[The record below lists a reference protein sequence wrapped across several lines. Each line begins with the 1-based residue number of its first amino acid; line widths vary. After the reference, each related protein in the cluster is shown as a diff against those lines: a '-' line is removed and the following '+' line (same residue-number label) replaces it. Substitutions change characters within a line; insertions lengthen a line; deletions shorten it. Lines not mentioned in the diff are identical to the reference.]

1 MEGDMDVSGHSA
13 SEATATSSIP
23 AVNPHQHGLAPNAIG
38 LLQSIVISV
47 ANSAPTAAMTVT
59 FAALV
64 VIASGGG
71 AIAILITMLP
81 MLVVA
86 YSFQRLNRWEANCG
100 AQYVWVGR
108 AVGPNIGF
116 MVGWVVLG
124 ALMLGTVAT
133 VLPVGPS
140 FLDLV
145 GLNSSSQLGSVLS
158 STVLMLIVM
167 VIAVLGITLTA
178 RIQIAMAAI
187 EYGIVAV
194 LTVIGL
200 WDTFISQPHGFVSP
214 SWSWLSPTGVGGH
227 GDLVG
232 TLLLAVFLIAGWD
245 ASLYVNEETE
255 KADVTPGRAVM
266 ISVVFLG
273 LFYML
278 MMFAFQ
284 AVAPVSEIN
293 AHAAQGLSF
302 AADRVAGRTGDKAMS
317 LAVLL
322 SAVATTQIGFVTLS
336 RVSYAMGTDGLL
348 PARFGQLHPRY
359 RTPAFGTVLFAAIT
373 IAVTGASVYSSS
385 VANAFAEII
394 ATTGVLYG
402 VFYAVSAVTNA
413 WYYRTQL
420 RRGAG
425 DLIIVGILPLAAAA
439 FLTWIIVKSV
449 ATFTRGE
456 NLTLIG
462 IIVSGL
468 VLLAIAHQKKSPFF
482 SIERTRYGDDN

>member
-1 MEGDMDVSGHSA
+1 MDIDRSSTPQSA
-13 SEATATSSIP
+13 PVPAIP
-23 AVNPHQHGLAPNAIG
+23 AVDLHQHGLASNAIG
-38 LLQSIVISV
+38 LLQSVVISV

-64 VIASGGG
+64 VVAAGGG
-71 AIAILITMLP
+71 AIAIFITMLP
-81 MLVVA
+81 MLVIA

-108 AVGPNIGF
+108 AVGPRLGF
-116 MVGWVVLG
+116 MTGWIVLG

-145 GLNSSSQLGSVLS
+145 GLNSSSQFGAVAS

-167 VIAVLGITLTA
+167 VVAVLGITLTA
-178 RIQIAMAAI
+178 RIQLAMAAV
-187 EYGIVAV
+187 EYAIVGV

-200 WDTFISQPHGFVSP
+200 WDTFVSQPLGFVSP
-214 SWSWLSPTGVGGH
+214 TWSWLSPTGVGGT

-255 KADVTPGRAVM
+255 NAEVNPGRAVM

-284 AVAPVSEIN
+284 AVAPIGQIN
-293 AHAAQGLSF
+293 AHAPQGLSF
-302 AADRVAGRTGDKAMS
+302 AADRVAGRPGDKAMS

-336 RVSYAMGTDGLL
+336 RVSYAMGTDRLL
-348 PARFGQLHPRY
+348 PPQFGELHPRY
-359 RTPAFGTVLFAAIT
+359 RTPAFGTVLFAGIT
-373 IAVTGASVYSSS
+373 IVVTAASVYSSS
-385 VANAFAEII
+385 VANAFAEIV

-402 VFYAVSAVTNA
+402 GFYAISAVTNT
-413 WYYRTQL
+413 WYFRSQL
-420 RRGAG
+420 RDGFAN
-425 DLIIVGILPLAAAA
+425 LMLVGILPLAAAG
-439 FLTWIIVKSV
+439 FLVWIIVKSV
-449 ATFTRGE
+449 AAFTRGE
-456 NLTLIG
+456 NLTLVG
-462 IIVSGL
+462 VIVSGL
-468 VLLAIAHQKKSPFF
+468 VMLAVAHAKDSPFLK
-482 SIERTRYGDDN
+482 IARARYGDDG

>member
-1 MEGDMDVSGHSA
+1 
-13 SEATATSSIP
+13 
-23 AVNPHQHGLAPNAIG
+23 
-38 LLQSIVISV
+38 
-47 ANSAPTAAMTVT
+47 
-59 FAALV
+59 
-64 VIASGGG
+64 
-71 AIAILITMLP
+71 
-81 MLVVA
+81 
-86 YSFQRLNRWEANCG
+86 
-100 AQYVWVGR
+100 
-108 AVGPNIGF
+108 
-116 MVGWVVLG
+116 
-124 ALMLGTVAT
+124 
-133 VLPVGPS
+133 
-140 FLDLV
+140 
-145 GLNSSSQLGSVLS
+145 
-158 STVLMLIVM
+158 
-167 VIAVLGITLTA
+167 
-178 RIQIAMAAI
+178 
-187 EYGIVAV
+187 
-194 LTVIGL
+194 
-200 WDTFISQPHGFVSP
+200 
-214 SWSWLSPTGVGGH
+214 
-227 GDLVG
+227 
-232 TLLLAVFLIAGWD
+232 
-245 ASLYVNEETE
+245 
-255 KADVTPGRAVM
+255 
-266 ISVVFLG
+266 
-273 LFYML
+273 
-278 MMFAFQ
+278 
-284 AVAPVSEIN
+284 
-293 AHAAQGLSF
+293 LSF